1 MARTD
6 AALGTYARLTHY
18 SIFVAFAQNGRRN
31 LEQTERPLATKPLK
45 FLYGYARQYAGVL
58 TITVI
63 SMLLLVGVQLLIP
76 WIIKTM
82 VGAITGTDGNILT
95 MEKVTDLALL
105 ALLVY
110 VARAFLQFLRSYM
123 AHVAG
128 WGVVAEARKLIYAH
142 LQRLSLRFYEDK
154 QTGQLM
160 SRMVND
166 SDKFELLIAH
176 AIPDIAVNV
185 LTLISVTVVLVNMNW
200 QLTLLSMVPIPFIL
214 ISLRM
219 FARYVRPAFRERQQE
234 LGELNAILNDNI
246 SGIREIKTFTREHI
260 ETCRI
265 DGRIDRYRDSLLH
278 ALKMMATFQPFI
290 QFTSAL
296 GTIILIYFGGK
307 LAFDQVLTVADLVG
321 FFLYLELF
329 YQPLHHLSG
338 AWEQIQEALASADR
352 VTELLE
358 EVPEVGDAENAVAL
372 TMPIKGGITLHDVR
386 FGYIPE
392 ETVLNNVNLDIAPR
406 STVALVGPTGVGKT
420 TLAGLIPRFY
430 DVDEGSICID
440 GIDIRRLA
448 LDSLRAQISIVL
460 QDVFLF
466 HGTVRDN
473 ILFGRADAAQE
484 EVIAAAHVANA
495 HDFISQL
502 PQGYD
507 TVIGERGVK
516 LSGGQKQ
523 RLSIARAVLKDAP
536 ILILD
541 EATSSVDTETER
553 LIQQALDRLM
563 QGKTTLV
570 IAHRLSTIRSADQIV
585 VLGNGGIAER
595 GNHDALMAQHGT
607 YWHLNRVQS
616 QDPTLVIGKTGE
628 ANESATAHTRS

>member
-1 MARTD
+1 MRPRRTPR
-6 AALGTYARLTHY
+6 APAL
-18 SIFVAFAQNGRRN
+18 SIYKIPNQI
-31 LEQTERPLATKPLK
+31 ERSLATKPLK
-45 FLYGYARQYAGVL
+45 FLYGYASQYAGVL

-76 WIIKTM
+76 WILKTM
-82 VGAITGTDGNILT
+82 VGAITGADGKVLT

-185 LTLISVTVVLVNMNW
+185 LTLISVTFVLVNMNW
-200 QLTLLSMVPIPFIL
+200 QLTLLCMVPIPFIL
-214 ISLRM
+214 ISLRL

-260 ETCRI
+260 ETRRI

-358 EVPEVGDAENAVAL
+358 EVPEVDDAEKAVAL
-372 TMPIKGGITLHDVR
+372 PLPIKGGITLQDVR
-386 FGYIPE
+386 FGYIPG
-392 ETVLNNVNLDIAPR
+392 ETILNSVNLDIAPR

-430 DVDEGSICID
+430 DVDGGRICID
-440 GIDIRRLA
+440 GIDIRRLS

-507 TVIGERGVK
+507 TIIGERGVK

-541 EATSSVDTETER
+541 EATSSVDTETEQ

-570 IAHRLSTIRSADQIV
+570 IAHRLSTIRSANQIV

-595 GNHDALMAQHGT
+595 GNHDALMAQRGI

-616 QDPTLVIGKTGE
+616 QDPTLVISKTRE
-628 ANESATAHTRS
+628 ANESTTAHTRS

>member
-1 MARTD
+1 
-6 AALGTYARLTHY
+6 
-18 SIFVAFAQNGRRN
+18 
-31 LEQTERPLATKPLK
+31 
-45 FLYGYARQYAGVL
+45 
-58 TITVI
+58 
-63 SMLLLVGVQLLIP
+63 MLLLVGVQLLIP

-82 VGAITGTDGNILT
+82 VGSITGADGNVLT

-160 SRMVND
+160 SRVVND

-185 LTLISVTVVLVNMNW
+185 LTLVSVTAVLVHMNW
-200 QLTLLSMVPIPFIL
+200 QLTLLSMVPIPLIL
-214 ISLRM
+214 VSLRL

-246 SGIREIKTFTREHI
+246 SGIREIKTFTRERI
-260 ETCRI
+260 ETNRI

-307 LAFDQVLTVADLVG
+307 LAFDQVLSVADLVG

-352 VTELLE
+352 VTELLDE
-358 EVPEVGDAENAVAL
+358 LPEVDDAADAVPL
-372 TMPIKGGITLHDVR
+372 PVPIKGGIELRGVR

-392 ETVLNNVNLDIAPR
+392 ETVLDHVDLDIAPR

-430 DVDEGSICID
+430 DVDEGSISID
-440 GIDIRRLA
+440 GIDIRRLS

-466 HGTVRDN
+466 HGTARDN
-473 ILFGRADAAQE
+473 ILFGRADATEE
-484 EVIAAAHVANA
+484 EVIAAAQIANA

-507 TVIGERGVK
+507 TIIGERGVK

-570 IAHRLSTIRSADQIV
+570 IAHRLSTIRNADQIV

-595 GNHDALMAQHGT
+595 GNHDELMAQHGI
-607 YWHLNRVQS
+607 YWHLNQVQL
-616 QDPTLVIGKTGE
+616 QDPTLVIENDEDKEG
-628 ANESATAHTRS
+628 AVSARIRA